1 MMTIEEYRA
10 AILQALLDAK
20 NEDGTPALSEKEATE
35 ALNGFTDDE
44 LQDGIL
50 WNTPQDVAD
59 IILEVKRYQARAYAD
74 EIFLCIVKKQDR
86 FLCTIQLLFVN
97 LQPHKRKGNLQIPLQ
112 SV

>member
-1 MMTIEEYRA
+1 MTIEEYRA

-74 EIFLCIVKKQDR
+74 EIFLCIVQRNKSFSLHNSIIICKFAAD
-86 FLCTIQLLFVN
+86 
-97 LQPHKRKGNLQIPLQ
+97 
-112 SV
+112 